1 MISTKTVKSF
11 EGLYDKGYDKE
22 YPSIE
27 LVRIHKSIINNN
39 FKKVLDFGSGHGANG
54 IHFLK
59 HNFKVTFCDISN
71 NAIKQSKKKIKKIK
85 EIKYSKCDF
94 IHLKSYGQFR
104 NKKYKKNFD
113 LIICMSVIN
122 NLSSLK
128 QIRSLINLFS
138 GIMRHKG
145 ILILDTNYLNN
156 NYPVLEK
163 INKNTIIT
171 SVDKKRKNPFKMT
184 FPKNKQQFINLI
196 KQTNFKIKDV
206 GNYSFKIL
214 NNFEKEDIFILEN
227 Q

>member
-1 MISTKTVKSF
+1 MISAKTVKSF
-11 EGLYDKGYDKE
+11 EDLYGKGYNKE

-39 FKKVLDFGSGHGANG
+39 FKNVLDFGSGHGANG

-71 NAIKQSKKKIKKIK
+71 KAIKQSKKKIKKIK
-85 EIKYSKCDF
+85 EIKYSNCNF
-94 IHLKSYGQFR
+94 IHLKNYKQFQ
-104 NKKYKKNFD
+104 NKKYKKNFN

-122 NLSSLK
+122 NLSSLEK
-128 QIRSLINLFS
+128 IKSLINLFS
-138 GIMRHKG
+138 SIMCHKG
-145 ILILDTNYLNN
+145 ILIIDTNYLNN
-156 NYPVLEK
+156 NYPVLRK

-171 SVDKKRKNPFKMT
+171 SVDREKKNPFKMT

-196 KQTNFKIKDV
+196 KQTNFKIKDI
-206 GNYSFKIL
+206 GHYSFKIL